1 MAMNKRSTNSTWL
14 NFFYAKV
21 HAKHLFMFLHIF
33 ITFNVTKTDF
43 LLCLQSLD
51 LFAILIKLRAFDH
64 SMETVNSI
72 RLLNCSGDMVYN
84 KKFHNIVRLSRNTHC
99 ICYMIYGGSGHFWC
113 WVLGKL
119 GFWAIQ
125 AGIELTKNKQF
136 GRKRWAKNIQAC
148 CKRKIFWV
156 LQIVFAIFIVNSWIN
171 KYDSADN
178 S

>member
-1 MAMNKRSTNSTWL
+1 MDMNKRSTNYTWL

-84 KKFHNIVRLSRNTHC
+84 KKFQNIVRLSRNTHC
-99 ICYMIYGGSGHFWC
+99 SCYTIYGGSGHFWW
-113 WVLGKL
+113 WVLGAL

-136 GRKRWAKNIQAC
+136 MKKSEPKIHKLVASAKFFGY
-148 CKRKIFWV
+148 CKLF
-156 LQIVFAIFIVNSWIN
+156 LP
-171 KYDSADN
+171 YL
-178 S
+178 

>member
-1 MAMNKRSTNSTWL
+1 MQ
-14 NFFYAKV
+14 
-21 HAKHLFMFLHIF
+21 AKHLFMFLCIF

-64 SMETVNSI
+64 SMETVSSI
-72 RLLNCSGDMVYN
+72 RLLNCSGDMVHN
-84 KKFHNIVRLSRNTHC
+84 KKFQNIVRLSRNTHC
-99 ICYMIYGGSGHFWC
+99 ICYTIYGGSGHFWC

-136 GRKRWAKNIQAC
+136 MKKSEPKIHKLVASAKFFGY
-148 CKRKIFWV
+148 CKLF
-156 LQIVFAIFIVNSWIN
+156 LP
-171 KYDSADN
+171 YL
-178 S
+178 

>member
-1 MAMNKRSTNSTWL
+1 
-14 NFFYAKV
+14 
-21 HAKHLFMFLHIF
+21 MFLHIF
-33 ITFNVTKTDF
+33 ITFNVTKTVF
-43 LLCLQSLD
+43 FLCLQSLD

-84 KKFHNIVRLSRNTHC
+84 KKFQNIVRLSRITHC
-99 ICYMIYGGSGHFWC
+99 ICYTIYGGNGHFWC

-136 GRKRWAKNIQAC
+136 MKKRWAKNTQAC
-148 CKRKIFWV
+148 RKRKIFWV
-156 LQIVFAIFIVNSWIN
+156 LQIVFAIFVVNSWIN
-171 KYDSADN
+171 KYDVAHN
-178 S
+178 SY